1 MKKMLLVSALLST
14 CFSLQAHDIW
24 IKSDTHEINND
35 EQNVFALDVS
45 RSAQAYVAEANHGI
59 KSLKMSLPNGQIKDI
74 TADYSGKVKEV
85 FEVEFNEAGTYHFE
99 SPMTQVFLSF
109 YFDEAGKKHKIR
121 MPKTEYHTLPKGAKP
136 EKTVEKQIIT
146 ETYVSYNGFSDIEQN
161 DSNGLQIVLMQHPNK
176 LRAGEKLSFKITYSG
191 KPIPE
196 AEVAL
201 KTLNEF
207 YYQDSDKVEIELEPK
222 DKGLVTFEPTLP
234 GRYLLGVE
242 YEVELKDNKM
252 ADFRSIEKFLTFE
265 ITQ

>member
-1 MKKMLLVSALLST
+1 
-14 CFSLQAHDIW
+14 
-24 IKSDTHEINND
+24 
-35 EQNVFALDVS
+35 
-45 RSAQAYVAEANHGI
+45 
-59 KSLKMSLPNGQIKDI
+59 
-74 TADYSGKVKEV
+74 
-85 FEVEFNEAGTYHFE
+85 
-99 SPMTQVFLSF
+99 
-109 YFDEAGKKHKIR
+109 
-121 MPKTEYHTLPKGAKP
+121 
-136 EKTVEKQIIT
+136 EKQIIT

-201 KTLNEF
+201 KTLNKF